1 MTLAPLGSYALLF
14 ASMSLVGT
22 YVALTK
28 PLVAIFPIFLLALL
42 RFAIAAVS
50 MIPVTRAP
58 RSSPPLDRRTVAL
71 ILVQS
76 FFGNFLFSIC
86 MLYGM
91 SMTGAVAAGV
101 VLACIP
107 AAVGLLSWVVL
118 REPLT
123 GRLICAIALTVTGV
137 AALAVVRSPEGAG
150 SAYSLWGLLLLAG
163 AVLCEAVYVV
173 IGKRLTARL
182 SPMRISALINLAGLV
197 FILPLGLW
205 QMHSFDFGS
214 VSLGAWGLLIFY
226 SLSASVFSVWLWM
239 KGLQK
244 VPAGQSGVF
253 TIALPLAAT
262 IVGVFALGELFT
274 LLHAL
279 AMVLALSGVL
289 LVLWPTRSPRSL
301 AEQHS

>member
-1 MTLAPLGSYALLF
+1 MALAPLGSYALLF
-14 ASMSLVGT
+14 ASMSLVGV

-28 PLVAIFPIFLLALL
+28 PLVAVFPIFLLALL

-58 RSSPPLDRRTVAL
+58 RSAAALDRRTVAL

-107 AAVGLLSWVVL
+107 AAVGLLSWIVL

-123 GRLICAIALTVTGV
+123 RRLLLAIALTVTGV
-137 AALAVVRSPEGAG
+137 ALLAVVRAPEGSG
-150 SAYSLWGLLLLAG
+150 SAYSLLGLLLLAG

-173 IGKRLTARL
+173 VGKRLTARL
-182 SPMRISALINLAGLV
+182 SPMRISALINLAGLL
-197 FILPLGLW
+197 FILPFGLW
-205 QMHSFDFGS
+205 QLQGFDFGT
-214 VSLGAWGLLIFY
+214 VSFGSWGLLVFY

-262 IVGVFALGELFT
+262 LVGVFVLGEVFT
-274 LLHAL
+274 ILHGL

-289 LVLWPTRSPRSL
+289 LVLWPAPGHRRNRYSP
-301 AEQHS
+301 